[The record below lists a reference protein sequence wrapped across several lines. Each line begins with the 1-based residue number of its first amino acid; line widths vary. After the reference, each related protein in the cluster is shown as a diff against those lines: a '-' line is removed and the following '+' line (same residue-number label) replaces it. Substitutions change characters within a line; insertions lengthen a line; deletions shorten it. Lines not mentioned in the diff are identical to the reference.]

1 MAWVEYDYESGEALA
16 DALAGALFAAT
27 RAAIATQGHAWLAL
41 AGGRTPWPAYRR
53 FVAMPLEWSKVSLV
67 PTDERCVPHD
77 HAACNVRELRDVF
90 APAKGVRVESLTT
103 SDGDPVRSETH
114 ARALLARR
122 SDPFDTVVLGMGQ
135 DAHTASLFPGAA
147 QLAAALDPADKQG
160 AHRIDPDP
168 LPPEAPFPRITLSLP
183 RLLQAR
189 SLHLAL
195 SGEPKR
201 AILRRAQAGGRDVRL
216 PISEVLHAPGMTV
229 DVHWSP

>member
-1 MAWVEYDYESGEALA
+1 MAWVEHDYETGEVLA

-53 FVAMPLEWSKVSLV
+53 FAGMPLDWSKVALV

-77 HAACNVRELRDVF
+77 HAACNVRELREVF
-90 APAKGVRVESLTT
+90 VPAQGVRIESLTV
-103 SDGDPVRSETH
+103 DNGDPNRSQAH
-114 ARALLARR
+114 AQAMLARHAA
-122 SDPFDTVVLGMGQ
+122 PFDAVVLGMGL

-147 QLAAALDPADKQG
+147 QLTAALDPADQRG

-168 LPPEAPFPRITLSLP
+168 LPPEAPFPRITLSLAW
-183 RLLQAR
+183 LLQAR

-201 AILRRAQAGGRDVRL
+201 AILRRAQAGGRDARL
-216 PISEVLHAPGMTV
+216 PISEVLHAPGVSV
-229 DVHWSP
+229 DVLWSP